1 MNFFIKNKYREILLQ
16 INQNHVDGNKVSLLD
31 FIAYTRVINGKR
43 IWTEAFNKALSSA
56 DTVYIPK
63 GKYYVDNAITILSG
77 TKIKAHKKA
86 EICLIKSATTVMF
99 KNANVIDGSK
109 RLIGENEPVSND
121 ICISGG
127 IWTTEYSSRAEYGK
141 ICAFDEKDSMHGVHA
156 LMLFSGVRNL
166 RLSNMTFYH
175 TPAFAIQLGRVNNF
189 IVEKI
194 KFIECYA
201 DGVHINGCVKNGIVY
216 DISGEA
222 GDDLVALNA
231 YDWANSTIN
240 QGPIENI
247 VINRINSKGRFFN
260 LMRCLSGKSSEK
272 EGSIDCYIKNILI
285 DDVRGVDVYKMYFQT
300 PEYIGTPEG
309 SSVGHME
316 NITIQNLKVLKTRPA
331 DGTPNY
337 LDANPITGHYGVFEF
352 GSNINGLTLK
362 NIDVKLKGE
371 EKYKDLEHLIV
382 VGPKSYYIEEE
393 NLEVFDP
400 YVVSKIENLSFKN
413 IKVNGKKLDDIMK
426 YTKEIKFDRI
436 YDSEYASG
444 YGKIVNTIKI

>member
-1 MNFFIKNKYREILLQ
+1 MVVYKSMYKPNYINIRNFAGYVVKKFDK
-16 INQNHVDGNKVSLLD
+16 D
-31 FIAYTRVINGKR
+31 
-43 IWTEAFNKALSSA
+43 IWTEAFRKALQESHY
-56 DTVYIPK
+56 VYIPK
-63 GKYYVDNAITILSG
+63 GKYYIDDCIVLSSKI
-77 TKIKAHKKA
+77 KIKAHNKA
-86 EICLIKSATTVMF
+86 EICLTKETKTVLIR
-99 KNANVIDGSK
+99 NADVIDGSK
-109 RLIGENEPVSND
+109 QLISDDQPITCD
-121 ICISGG
+121 IHIEGG
-127 IWTTEYSSRAEYGK
+127 VWSTEYDKRAEYGK

-166 RLSNMTFYH
+166 HLSNMTFYH

-189 IVEKI
+189 IVKKI

-260 LMRCLSGKSSEK
+260 LMRCLSGKTSEK